1 MQDIL
6 VIGYSTRNIVCSARR
21 AGYNVCSI
29 DAFTDSDLVECAV
42 ASKVFDP
49 DETVDVKDISREKI
63 VELIDS
69 FGVDFD
75 AIVLGSGF
83 EMMDLT
89 DLPCPILNNS
99 PVVMQEV
106 SDKEKLAKKLASMGM
121 PHPHTYQRNNIDPI
135 SYPVMVKPKC
145 AGGGIFNRVAKDAD
159 ELNSYLDEISSVGAS
174 AGMGMDASVGA
185 GIDVGVGIDRDLGI
199 SVDDMLIQE
208 FVSGVPVSVSVI
220 STKQNA
226 VAVAVN
232 EQMIGVPWLTGLPFA
247 YCGNITPYETPYAK
261 KLCGVSEELI
271 LKLGLVG
278 SNGVDFMLTDA
289 GPVII
294 EVNARFQGSMDSVEL
309 ATGINLFDAHVK
321 AFAGELLQ
329 ELKTRPV
336 AKQFAARAVVYAKNR
351 VVIDEQAMNGLH
363 REPVMDIP
371 NIGYL
376 ADVNEPVTSVL
387 CTEKTREGVMAN
399 VKKSVCN
406 IRDIIDKE

>member
-6 VIGYSTRNIVCSARR
+6 VIGYSTRNIVCSGTR
-21 AGYNVCSI
+21 AGYNVYSI
-29 DAFTDSDLVECAV
+29 DAFIDSDLVECAV
-42 ASKVFDP
+42 ASRVFDP
-49 DETVDVKDISREKI
+49 DETANVKGISRERI
-63 VELIDS
+63 AELIDS
-69 FGVDFD
+69 FGIDFD

-83 EMMDLT
+83 EMIDLN

-99 PVVMQEV
+99 PSVMQEV
-106 SDKEKLAKKLASMGM
+106 SDKERFAKKLASMGM
-121 PHPHTYQRNNIDPI
+121 PHPQTYRMSDIGSV

-145 AGGGIFNRVAKDAD
+145 AGGGTFNRIAEDVSG
-159 ELNSYLDEISSVGAS
+159 LNSYLDEISSTGV
-174 AGMGMDASVGA
+174 GMDA
-185 GIDVGVGIDRDLGI
+185 DLGI

-220 STKQNA
+220 STKQTA

-247 YCGNITPYETPYAK
+247 YCGNITPYETPYAE
-261 KLCGVSEELI
+261 KLCEMAEELI

-278 SNGVDFMLTDA
+278 SNGVDFILTDA
-289 GPVII
+289 GPVVI
-294 EVNARFQGSMDSVEL
+294 EVNARFQGSMDSVES

-321 AFAGELLQ
+321 AFAGELSQ

-336 AKQFAARAVVYAKNR
+336 AKHFAARAVVYAKDR
-351 VVIDEQAMNGLH
+351 VVIDEQAMNELH
-363 REPVMDIP
+363 KESVMDIP

-387 CTEKTREGVMAN
+387 CTEKTRGDVMMN
-399 VKKSVCN
+399 IKKSVCN
-406 IRDIIDKE
+406 IRDIID